1 MKCPK
6 CSYIGFEPTDRCRNC
21 GFDFSLAPL
30 VPSDPDLPLRSA
42 EPMGPLAD
50 FDLGE
55 ARRPL
60 TRTTPATRAARR
72 RLDPSFDPGVPPAS
86 PTPPQ
91 PDDLPLFGGALPD
104 EVPLVRPS
112 APSAPLAV
120 RRSTLVPSRSR
131 PAAVG
136 RVPERQPDLGLL
148 TDSMTAIA
156 TSKTPSPSAPASPDG
171 ELATLGERVG
181 AAALDWVMLAG
192 LDLAVIYF
200 TLRVSR
206 LAATEVLLLPPVPL
220 VAFLLILN
228 GGYLAL
234 FTAACGQTVGKMA
247 FGLKVV
253 SSGGG
258 PLTIGRALLRV
269 VVFLLSALPAGL
281 GLLPAAFDRGRRG
294 LHDRLAATRVVRV
307 TAS

>member
-1 MKCPK
+1 
-6 CSYIGFEPTDRCRNC
+6 
-21 GFDFSLAPL
+21 
-30 VPSDPDLPLRSA
+30 
-42 EPMGPLAD
+42 
-50 FDLGE
+50 
-55 ARRPL
+55 
-60 TRTTPATRAARR
+60 
-72 RLDPSFDPGVPPAS
+72 
-86 PTPPQ
+86 
-91 PDDLPLFGGALPD
+91 
-104 EVPLVRPS
+104 
-112 APSAPLAV
+112 
-120 RRSTLVPSRSR
+120 
-131 PAAVG
+131 
-136 RVPERQPDLGLL
+136 
-148 TDSMTAIA
+148 
-156 TSKTPSPSAPASPDG
+156 
-171 ELATLGERVG
+171 
-181 AAALDWVMLAG
+181 MLAG

>member
-30 VPSDPDLPLRSA
+30 APPIPDLPLRSA
-42 EPMGPLAD
+42 ESMGPFAD
-50 FDLGE
+50 FDLGDAE
-55 ARRPL
+55 RPL
-60 TRTTPATRAARR
+60 ARTTPPARAARR
-72 RLDPSFDPGVPPAS
+72 RMDPPFEPGISNAR
-86 PTPPQ
+86 PTPLQ

-104 EVPLVRPS
+104 DVPLVRPS

-120 RRSTLVPSRSR
+120 RRSTPVPSRSR
-131 PAAVG
+131 QAAVA
-136 RVPERQPDLGLL
+136 RVSERQHNLGLL
-148 TDSMTAIA
+148 TDSMTRTA
-156 TSKTPSPSAPASPDG
+156 TAEAPSPSDPASADG
-171 ELATLGERVG
+171 EIATLGARVG
-181 AAALDWVMLAG
+181 AAALDWAMLVG

-206 LAATEVLLLPPVPL
+206 LAATEVMLLPPVPL
-220 VAFLLILN
+220 VAFLLLLN

-247 FGLKVV
+247 FGVKVV
-253 SSGGG
+253 SCAGG
-258 PLTIGRALLRV
+258 PLTIPRAILRV
-269 VVFLLSALPAGL
+269 GVFLLSALPAGL
-281 GLLPAAFDRGRRG
+281 GLLPAVFDRSRRG
-294 LHDRLAATRVVRV
+294 LHDRLAATRVVRT